1 MSKMKFKDFINKFK
15 TDDAKNAT
23 HLSLKGGKYNIDEKN
38 IYNFFKCYY
47 ENYKTEKLYIVEKI
61 NKDNFK
67 LFYDL
72 DSKDI
77 ILDDDLVFEF
87 IKDVKKIFENLKVNV
102 NLTYILHKSDTR
114 YHLIY
119 PELTIDNKIV
129 YYINTKLC
137 ELNNIYKKIIDNSVY
152 NTGLR
157 LIGSYK
163 TNSNKVY
170 QIYDI
175 QNKEYS
181 NLTFNLLLK
190 SSIINFDNIEKLQ
203 LNIDLDIIYNNN
215 TNIDLKKNEIKN
227 ETLKLTNVKNYTNNI
242 LYENLKNLVID
253 IKTENNIEFI
263 LIKERHCPFYN
274 CEHKRKQYYLYLE
287 YNKLTYNCKLRCY
300 NSECK
305 GKSIKVKTK
314 MDVFLTN
321 NINLIK
327 KSINGGHFSIAKL
340 ISIIYPNKYR
350 IDNLKHKTWYEFDGT
365 RWIAQSCGLY
375 IMLSEE
381 LPKYYLKYLN
391 LIVSDGT
398 DENEKDENENDKK
411 RIYTLI
417 KNLETTAFKKNILE
431 ELANIYYNIDPDFY
445 NKLDSNP
452 MLIGFNNGIYDLS
465 KFEFREGKYD
475 DYLTLTTGYDY
486 IEYTND
492 DPKINE
498 IMTFL
503 SQIITDNDIKQYLLL
518 VLGKSLSGL
527 LDDKFFVWT
536 GITGANGKSTLINFL
551 EMALGGYSTSIDIS
565 LLTQKRTASS
575 NATPDL
581 VRLRGKRFFSL
592 QEPEHN
598 DVLRTGLLKQ
608 LTGGDNIIARELFK
622 SPITFKLQGTMV
634 LCCNDLPSIASNDG
648 GTWRRLRVIEFNSRF
663 CDNPK
668 KFNEFKIVPNIKDK
682 LKSWKSCF
690 MFILITYYKKY
701 VNEYNYIINE
711 PSEVID
717 STNKYKHDNDKF
729 SDFINECLVEST
741 EFTPQKEIYTTFRI
755 WWDSNYP
762 SYKIPEIKE
771 LKRALVSSFGR
782 EKILEISSLKTNGFN
797 LSIKSNLLHNDNE
810 SYY

>member
-1 MSKMKFKDFINKFK
+1 
-15 TDDAKNAT
+15 
-23 HLSLKGGKYNIDEKN
+23 
-38 IYNFFKCYY
+38 
-47 ENYKTEKLYIVEKI
+47 
-61 NKDNFK
+61 
-67 LFYDL
+67 
-72 DSKDI
+72 
-77 ILDDDLVFEF
+77 
-87 IKDVKKIFENLKVNV
+87 
-102 NLTYILHKSDTR
+102 
-114 YHLIY
+114 
-119 PELTIDNKIV
+119 
-129 YYINTKLC
+129 
-137 ELNNIYKKIIDNSVY
+137 
-152 NTGLR
+152 
-157 LIGSYK
+157 
-163 TNSNKVY
+163 
-170 QIYDI
+170 
-175 QNKEYS
+175 
-181 NLTFNLLLK
+181 
-190 SSIINFDNIEKLQ
+190 
-203 LNIDLDIIYNNN
+203 
-215 TNIDLKKNEIKN
+215 
-227 ETLKLTNVKNYTNNI
+227 
-242 LYENLKNLVID
+242 
-253 IKTENNIEFI
+253 
-263 LIKERHCPFYN
+263 
-274 CEHKRKQYYLYLE
+274 
-287 YNKLTYNCKLRCY
+287 
-300 NSECK
+300 
-305 GKSIKVKTK
+305 
-314 MDVFLTN
+314 
-321 NINLIK
+321 
-327 KSINGGHFSIAKL
+327 
-340 ISIIYPNKYR
+340 
-350 IDNLKHKTWYEFDGT
+350 
-365 RWIAQSCGLY
+365 
-375 IMLSEE
+375 
-381 LPKYYLKYLN
+381 
-391 LIVSDGT
+391 
-398 DENEKDENENDKK
+398 
-411 RIYTLI
+411 
-417 KNLETTAFKKNILE
+417 
-431 ELANIYYNIDPDFY
+431 
-445 NKLDSNP
+445 

-711 PSEVID
+711 PNEVID

>member
-1 MSKMKFKDFINKFK
+1 MKFYEFINKFK
-15 TDDAKNAT
+15 TNDAKNAT

-38 IYNFFKCYY
+38 IYNFFKYY
-47 ENYKTEKLYIVEKI
+47 YNNYKTEKLYIVEKI
-61 NKDNFK
+61 NKEDFK

-77 ILDDDLVFEF
+77 NLNDDLVIKF
-87 IKDVKKIFENLKVNV
+87 INDVEKTILNLNC
-102 NLTYILHKSDTR
+102 NANINYILHKSDTR

-119 PELTIDNKIV
+119 PDIIIDTNIIH
-129 YYINTKLC
+129 YINDKLC
-137 ELNNIYKKIIDNSVY
+137 KLNEIYKKIIDNSVY

-170 QIYDI
+170 EIYNI
-175 QNKEYS
+175 FKKEYN
-181 NLTFNLLLK
+181 NLTFELLLK
-190 SSIINFDNIEKLQ
+190 SSIKNFDNNKKLQ
-203 LNIDLDIIYNNN
+203 LNIELHTDLTTDL
-215 TNIDLKKNEIKN
+215 NINLKKNEIKN
-227 ETLKLTNVKNYTNNI
+227 ETLKPNTLQYYTNNI
-242 LYENLKNLVID
+242 FYENLKHLITD
-253 IKTENNIEFI
+253 IKKENNIEFI
-263 LIKERHCPFYN
+263 LLKERHCPFYN

-287 YNKLTYNCKLRCY
+287 YNTVTYNCKLRCY

-305 GKSIKVKTK
+305 GKSIKIKTK
-314 MDVFLTN
+314 MDSFLNN
-321 NINLIK
+321 NIDLIK
-327 KSINGGHFSIAKL
+327 KSIYGGHFSIAKL
-340 ISIIYPNKYR
+340 ISVLYPNKYR
-350 IDNLKHKTWYEFDGT
+350 IDNLKHKTWYEFNGT
-365 RWIAQSCGLY
+365 RWIEQSCGLY

-391 LIVSDGT
+391 LIDCDGT
-398 DENEKDENENDKK
+398 DENEKNDNDQNKK
-411 RIYTLI
+411 LIYNLI
-417 KNLETTAFKKNILE
+417 KNLENTSFKKNILE
-431 ELANIYYNIDPDFY
+431 ELANIYYNIDPNFY

-475 DYLTLTTGYDY
+475 DYLTLSTDYDY
-486 IEYTND
+486 IEYTHND
-492 DPKINE
+492 SKINE
-498 IMTFL
+498 IMNFL
-503 SQIITDNDIKQYLLL
+503 SQIITDNDIKEYLLL

-551 EMALGGYSTSIDIS
+551 EMALGGCSTSIDIS

-690 MFILITYYKKY
+690 MFILINYYKKY
-701 VNEYNYIINE
+701 VNEYNYIITE
-711 PSEVID
+711 PNEVID

-729 SDFINECLVEST
+729 SDFINECLIESD
-741 EFTPQKEIYTTFRI
+741 EFTPNKEIYTTFRI

-771 LKRALVSSFGR
+771 LKRALVNSFGR
-782 EKILEISSLKTNGFN
+782 EKILEVSSVKTNGFN
-797 LSIKSNLLHNDNE
+797 LSIKSNLLSNVNE
-810 SYY
+810 SYF